1 MAITRM
7 PAIFIGHGNPMNAI
21 QDTPF
26 SRRWEAL
33 ATTLPK
39 PRFILCISAHW
50 ETKGT
55 KVTYSASPRTIHDF
69 GGFPRE
75 LFEVEYPA
83 PGSPA
88 LADKVIAQ
96 YLDQVVQP
104 DLCWGLDHGCWSVL
118 RKMYPEAGIPV
129 VQLSIDYNLSLKE
142 HFKLAGSL
150 AALREKGVLIIGS
163 GNIVHNLRLAQWGS
177 DQVYGWARDFDG
189 TVRQRIE
196 ERRFTELLE
205 MDGIEGS
212 SLAVP
217 TPEHYIPLLYTL
229 ALYKDEEI
237 SLFNEGFDL
246 SSISMTS
253 LVLKG

>member
-1 MAITRM
+1 M

-21 QDTPF
+21 QDTRF
-26 SRRWEAL
+26 SREWEEL
-33 ATTLPK
+33 TTALPK
-39 PRFILCISAHW
+39 PCFILCISAHW

-83 PGSPA
+83 PGSPT
-88 LADKVIAQ
+88 LADMVMAQ
-96 YLDQVVQP
+96 YPDQVVQP
-104 DLCWGLDHGCWSVL
+104 DHCWGLDHGCWSVV
-118 RKMYPEAGIPV
+118 RRIYPEAVIPV

-150 AALREKGVLIIGS
+150 VALREKGVLIIGS

-177 DQVYGWARDFDG
+177 DQVYDWARDFDG

-196 ERRFTELLE
+196 EHRFTDLLE
-205 MDGIEGS
+205 LDHIAGS

-217 TPEHYIPLLYTL
+217 TPEHFIPILYTL

-237 SLFNEGFDL
+237 KFFNEGFEL
-246 SSISMTS
+246 STISMTS